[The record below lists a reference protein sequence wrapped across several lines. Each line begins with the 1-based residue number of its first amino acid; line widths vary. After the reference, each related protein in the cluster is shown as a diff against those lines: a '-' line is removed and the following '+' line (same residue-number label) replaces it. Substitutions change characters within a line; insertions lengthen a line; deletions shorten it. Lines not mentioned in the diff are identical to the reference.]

1 MVNRPSPVDI
11 TILPELRAFLEEVDI
26 LTRGVEAGEYKLS
39 EPEDCLVSGDITW
52 SRLGISCPGIVG
64 FPDEDLTSFQFTYHL
79 GKSVWEFE
87 LSREALAQVASGA
100 VTRLTFYICANPVC
114 GYRSSRERERC
125 PRCNLETGAA
135 LDGPHAGRV
144 AGFCPYC
151 DGLLRSL
158 SAQQCRH
165 CLMDWH
171 DAANP
176 VRMGAAGREEAG

>member
-1 MVNRPSPVDI
+1 MASRPSPVDI

-26 LTRGVEAGEYKLS
+26 LTRGVEAGEYQLS
-39 EPEDCLVSGDITW
+39 VPEDCLVSGDITW
-52 SRLGISCPGIVG
+52 SGGCISCPGIFG
-64 FPDEDLTSFQFTYHL
+64 LPDEDLTSFQFTYHL

-100 VTRLTFYICANPVC
+100 VTHLSFYICANPVC
-114 GYRSSRERERC
+114 GYRSSREWERC
-125 PRCNLETGAA
+125 PRCKLGTGAA
-135 LDGPHAGRV
+135 PGGPHAGRV

-151 DGLLRSL
+151 DGPLRSL

-171 DAANP
+171 DPANP
-176 VRMGAAGREEAG
+176 VRLGRA